1 MNINRPSRALRF
13 ILSVTVALGLLM
25 SVAADAAKAKKK
37 KRTGAAVTHSQS
49 VPRESNDVYVGNM
62 YMGTAPDPFLRLMFQ
77 RELSLRWG
85 GSY

>member
-1 MNINRPSRALRF
+1 MKRHPSRALYS
-13 ILSVTVALGLLM
+13 ILSLTVALGLVM

-37 KRTGAAVTHSQS
+37 KRSGATAAYSQS
-49 VPRESNDVYVGNM
+49 VPRESNEVYVGNM

-77 RELSLRWG
+77 REMSLRWG